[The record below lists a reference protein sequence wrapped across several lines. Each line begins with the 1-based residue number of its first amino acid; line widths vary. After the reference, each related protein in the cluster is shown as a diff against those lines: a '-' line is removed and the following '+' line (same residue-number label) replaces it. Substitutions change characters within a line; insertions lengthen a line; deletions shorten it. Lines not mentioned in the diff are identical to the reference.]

1 MKFTN
6 STAALLFWV
15 IGCNEG
21 TNKKI
26 RKHQSFKEYR
36 NEGNH
41 EIKRVTIENID

>member
-1 MKFTN
+1 M
-6 STAALLFWV
+6 TAELFWAFDH
-15 IGCNEG
+15 NKG

-41 EIKRVTIENID
+41 